1 MSNSIKGALATRPR
15 RPPQADPKTQFIDKG
30 VALPPEQD
38 VPVAP
43 VAEAEGTKRKSE
55 GRDERVVVYLTKDE
69 IKRIRKYAFEN
80 DVKLTNLF
88 RDTVM
93 ALVESSE
100 NESK

>member
-1 MSNSIKGALATRPR
+1 MSSSKGVLATRPR
-15 RPPQADPKTQFIDKG
+15 RPPQADPKAQFIDKG
-30 VALPPEQD
+30 VAPQEQHVPE
-38 VPVAP
+38 AP

-93 ALVESSE
+93 ALVEASE
-100 NESK
+100 SESK